1 MRRPPTTTCVNVRAA
16 IYNSDQNVDMHVD
29 LVCPEVA
36 LLLHNHVGA
45 SCRSDC
51 PTRAPAITR
60 SSLALCSTS
69 SMLFASHSS
78 SFDRAFR
85 AAFGHGQRL
94 RAARE
99 LGNYVMAGLTRMLRY
114 NRPESR

>member
-1 MRRPPTTTCVNVRAA
+1 MRRPLTTICLNVSAA
-16 IYNSDQNVDMHVD
+16 IDDSDQSVDMHVD
-29 LVCPEVA
+29 LARLEVA
-36 LLLHNHVGA
+36 VLLHNHVGA
-45 SCRSDC
+45 SCGSDW

-60 SSLALCSTS
+60 SSLALCSAS

-94 RAARE
+94 RAAHE
-99 LGNYVMAGLTRMLRY
+99 LGNYVMAGTACSSPWKR
-114 NRPESR
+114 